1 MSSSSTSSHPTKSIY
16 VLKKKICVIKNS
28 IFFFLM
34 GQYRENVNIFAAE
47 TKGHNIKYDRSERN
61 KITPNRI

>member
-1 MSSSSTSSHPTKSIY
+1 
-16 VLKKKICVIKNS
+16 
-28 IFFFLM
+28 M